1 MEVLYILIWSSDCSS
16 IYLTKRI
23 ELCVLNKSEVLVAQ
37 SFPTLCNFMDCS
49 PPGFSAHGI
58 LQARILEWVATPSF
72 ARSSPTRDQT
82 HISCGSCIA
91 SRFFTT
97 ELPGKPEVLL

>member
-49 PPGFSAHGI
+49 PPGFSVLGI
-58 LQARILEWVATPSF
+58 LQARLLEWVAIPF
-72 ARSSPTRDQT
+72 FRGSSQPR
-82 HISCGSCIA
+82 G
-91 SRFFTT
+91 
-97 ELPGKPEVLL
+97 

>member
-49 PPGFSAHGI
+49 PPGFSVLGI
-58 LQARILEWVATPSF
+58 LQARLLEWVPSSF
-72 ARSSPTRDQT
+72 SRGSSQPRDKTWVSRPT
-82 HISCGSCIA
+82 G
-91 SRFFTT
+91 RFFYH
-97 ELPGKPEVLL
+97 LSHQGSPQYIM